1 MKFDFII
8 GNPPYNNNLF
18 NEFIAMAQKCIKE
31 DGYQSM
37 VLPAKWVNAS
47 MSKDLSSWMNKY
59 LEKVVFFRHETDIF
73 NITEPDGVMYY
84 LASRK
89 PRQTCWVKGVSKH
102 NKKYFD
108 FDWVEYDSTED
119 FWLYNPMLVDIL
131 KKCKKLCRTNG
142 SLKDV
147 AESIGYARGS
157 AIYVANQNLLH
168 DSKQADD
175 DVRVEMSASR
185 PEMAKWI
192 SRKDL
197 LSTYMMDKFRIFAN
211 TMSAL
216 HHTST
221 NFVIGICNAGD
232 VFFGSFVTF
241 IMFDTRVE
249 AENCQAF
256 FQSKF
261 WQMNTMLAQ
270 VSSSMTTDMFRYVPV
285 LDFTKAYVCDNV
297 TSSNDRVVNLK
308 DILGLTSEEVDY
320 INQFEYLQ
328 N

>member
-18 NEFIAMAQKCIKE
+18 NEFIAMAQKCIKK

-59 LEKVVFFRHETDIF
+59 LEKVVYFRHELDVF
-73 NITEPDGVMYY
+73 NITEPDGIMYY

-89 PRQTCWVKGVSKH
+89 QRQTCWVKGVSKH

-108 FDWVEYDSTED
+108 FDWVEYNSTED
-119 FWLYNPMLVDIL
+119 FWLYNPMLVSIL
-131 KKCKKLCRTNG
+131 QKCKKLCKTSG

-192 SRKDL
+192 SHKDL
-197 LSTYMMDKFRIFAN
+197 LSTYMMDKFRVFTS

-216 HHTST
+216 HHTT
-221 NFVIGICNAGD
+221 INFVIGICNAGD

-241 IMFDTRVE
+241 ITFDTRVE

-270 VSSSMTTDMFRYVPV
+270 VSSTMTTDMFRYIPA
-285 LDFTKAYVCDNV
+285 LDFTKAYVLDNV

-308 DILGLTSEEVDY
+308 DILDLTSEEVDY

>member
-59 LEKVVFFRHETDIF
+59 LEKVVYFRHETDIF
-73 NITEPDGVMYY
+73 NITEPDGIMYY

-119 FWLYNPMLVDIL
+119 FWLYNPMLVSIL
-131 KKCKKLCRTNG
+131 QKCKKLCKTNG

-147 AESIGYARGS
+147 AKSVGYARGS

-175 DVRVEMSASR
+175 DVRVEMSASK

-197 LSTYMMDKFRIFAN
+197 LSTYMMDKFRIFTS

-216 HHTST
+216 HHTT
-221 NFVIGICNAGD
+221 INFVIGICSAGD

-241 IMFDTRVE
+241 IVFDTRVE
-249 AENCQAF
+249 AEHCQAF

-270 VSSSMTTDMFRYVPV
+270 VSSTMTTDMFRYVPA

-297 TSSNDRVVNLK
+297 TTSNDRVVNIK

>member
-18 NEFIAMAQKCIKE
+18 NDFIAMAQKCIKE

-47 MSKDLSSWMNKY
+47 MSADLNSWMNKY
-59 LEKVVFFRHETDIF
+59 LEKVVYFRHETDIF
-73 NITEPDGVMYY
+73 NIAEPDGIMYY

-89 PRQTCWVKGVSKH
+89 PRHTCWVKGVSKH

-119 FWLYNPMLVDIL
+119 FWLYNPMIVSIL
-131 KKCKKLCRTNG
+131 QKCKKLCKTNG
-142 SLKDV
+142 SWKDV
-147 AESIGYARGS
+147 AETTKYVSRGGL
-157 AIYVANQNLLH
+157 YVMNQNLLH
-168 DSKQADD
+168 DSKQAEDD
-175 DVRVEMSASR
+175 IRIEMSATR
-185 PEMAKWI
+185 PEMAKWL

-197 LSTYMMDKFRIFAN
+197 IGTDALDKFKVFTS
-211 TMSAL
+211 TMSSMTHA
-216 HHTST
+216 TSVMVT
-221 NFVIGICNAGD
+221 GICNAGD
-232 VFFGSFVTF
+232 GFYGSMKALMV
-241 IMFDTRVE
+241 FDTRVE

-256 FQSKF
+256 CQSKF

-270 VSSSMTTDMFRYVPV
+270 VSSSITTDMFRYIPV

-297 TSSNDRVVNLK
+297 TSSDDRVVNLK
-308 DILGLTSEEVDY
+308 DILGLTAEEVDY